1 MLALLATQQQQCEV
15 QLAAEIEVLKSA
27 LASKHSQ
34 LMAMESACLQ
44 ESDRQVELEDSIIA
58 WQDKYERLYESHKRV
73 QKLNQNLEDKL
84 LKLVDRN
91 SGERAQLTTDV
102 ATLSVRLAQANYN
115 IQSLKREIDRYKT
128 DISVAIQLL
137 QCKPDSFVSPKLS
150 SLPIEIQSKV
160 ATYMRLETNS
170 HSDSEGSTSGVGM
183 ATTNSYHVLPAS
195 DSPPPLCPFPP
206 TAMVYSMRGLGK
218 YGNQDNAGGNKPSAT
233 HHHHLQHQQSQQEA
247 TLVVPLG
254 ANAGVTANST
264 DNLLLGVESRSGGG
278 ALTGTA
284 AAAAGAAGAAGVPP
298 NGQNV
303 VSPSVMAKFLE
314 DELKSSDA
322 LLGMSSI
329 KHCDT
334 CVCTRMASAGAAE
347 SLSVHNSTNNRSS
360 GSLLLADLLGSEQ
373 RSYSVATQTLIRG
386 ETNNSLCLRCNS
398 NLNSPSHNNSPYI
411 MKLIKSSDSVISET
425 KSSVSDYLTTPD
437 KVSPSGAGGGG
448 GGAGEKTNGDSAASG
463 DGGSVAMAGHVDV
476 LSSST
481 SSSNNDHSEPRSMLV
496 PTKKDDLMVN
506 PILGHHRL
514 SIDRNASLSSGL
526 EHQGTG
532 KGSSYTPGKFSG
544 LVVTKKPSAA
554 PPLDTFK
561 ATKLASASGV
571 TAPQTTPTSTTS
583 TAGGGAGEQ
592 SKFAND
598 SPSYIIKDTDQMSG
612 HHTTPKSSVGGHGAG
627 LGLQSKF
634 GGTSGGSGSVGSG
647 LYHHAIGST
656 NSLWSRTSSK
666 DPEKDGAKMFEIF
679 NRNLIKTIKAENPKM
694 SGPRICAL
702 RIQNGSSNILLDNLL
717 DDALEGNDSK
727 PTTPVMY
734 TRRAKFLDEE
744 LLLDDDPSIGLN
756 GAIKTTPLPTA
767 TSSDSTAITAS
778 SSKSV
783 PIVTPAK
790 GPPGGASGV
799 SSAPDQ
805 AGELGMAG
813 SSLSKATANT
823 LYRVDE
829 GGGGDGG
836 AAGKQQ
842 SCNMSTTTSPHSSD
856 RLFTIGEE
864 VSNLLINTKL
874 PTSAITAKPRPDI
887 SVNKLDGIDVTS
899 KKSCTHSSS
908 ISSEIDIQESAILRR
923 QQLSRVAEWVQNNSK
938 MGNPLESNTESDSEP
953 LLLPNGAP
961 AGGHTLTDSLNNN
974 NSSSTSGS
982 VFPIAT
988 KGAAPA
994 RTALPGT
1001 RHLMQ
1006 SFPRTTHNNNNN
1018 NISSSTSNNNMA
1030 INQRNSNQS
1039 VTPFAQIGTNQ
1050 STTIGGGGLDYNS
1063 NGTQLQTASG
1073 LGAIRKGSYGTTGM
1087 RQQHRG
1093 GDSTGSLT
1101 EALLDEAN
1109 RIVLEAE
1116 SRRLETQ
1123 AEEDR
1128 RDRLLDYEEDD
1139 RNSVDLAQMEYNV
1152 KQFLLKQ
1159 NEWSTVHTR
1168 RQSLISSTSSVR
1180 AATAAPG
1187 VTSGPRISEA
1197 RESSKGLFPGT
1208 AVPQSVASNPYRH
1221 RSNSSS
1227 NNNNNNNN
1235 NMYPINPHRTE
1246 TNL

>member
-1 MLALLATQQQQCEV
+1 MLLTAEPQELHVKASHSLAHHKSCHPRSSPSFYAALFFQLISFPLIPCFALLRRSR
-15 QLAAEIEVLKSA
+15 SA
-27 LASKHSQ
+27 LPS
-34 LMAMESACLQ
+34 
-44 ESDRQVELEDSIIA
+44 
-58 WQDKYERLYESHKRV
+58 
-73 QKLNQNLEDKL
+73 
-84 LKLVDRN
+84 
-91 SGERAQLTTDV
+91 TD
-102 ATLSVRLAQANYN
+102 
-115 IQSLKREIDRYKT
+115 
-128 DISVAIQLL
+128 
-137 QCKPDSFVSPKLS
+137 
-150 SLPIEIQSKV
+150 
-160 ATYMRLETNS
+160 
-170 HSDSEGSTSGVGM
+170 
-183 ATTNSYHVLPAS
+183 
-195 DSPPPLCPFPP
+195 
-206 TAMVYSMRGLGK
+206 
-218 YGNQDNAGGNKPSAT
+218 GNQDSAGGSKPAAAI
-233 HHHHLQHQQSQQEA
+233 HHHQHLQHVQQSQQEA

-254 ANAGVTANST
+254 TNGAGSVAANST
-264 DNLLLGVESRSGGG
+264 DNLLLGVEGRS
-278 ALTGTA
+278 
-284 AAAAGAAGAAGVPP
+284 AGAPTATAGTGAGVPP

-314 DELKSSDA
+314 DELKSSDGL

-334 CVCTRMASAGAAE
+334 CVCTRIASAGAGE
-347 SLSVHNSTNNRSS
+347 SLSVHNNNRSS

-448 GGAGEKTNGDSAASG
+448 GACDVKTNGDSAASG
-463 DGGSVAMAGHVDV
+463 DGGSMAMAGHGDV
-476 LSSST
+476 LSST

-514 SIDRNASLSSGL
+514 SIDRNASLSPGS
-526 EHQGTG
+526 EHQGTA
-532 KGSSYTPGKFSG
+532 KGATYTTGKFSG
-544 LVVTKKPSAA
+544 LVVTKKPSVA
-554 PPLDTFK
+554 PLDTFK
-561 ATKLASASGV
+561 AAKLTSASGV

-583 TAGGGAGEQ
+583 TTAGGGGGGGAGTGQ
-592 SKFAND
+592 SKFTND

-612 HHTTPKSSVGGHGAG
+612 HHMTPKSSLGGHGA
-627 LGLQSKF
+627 GLQSKF

-778 SSKSV
+778 SKSV

-790 GPPGGASGV
+790 GPPGASGV
-799 SSAPDQ
+799 ANVQDQ
-805 AGELGMAG
+805 LGELG
-813 SSLSKATANT
+813 ATGTPVTKSTASA
-823 LYRVDE
+823 LHRVDE
-829 GGGGDGG
+829 GGGGGDG
-836 AAGKQQ
+836 AVSNKQQ

-856 RLFTIGEE
+856 RLCTIGEE

-874 PTSAITAKPRPDI
+874 TTSAMTPKPRPDI
-887 SVNKLDGIDVTS
+887 NVNKLDGIDVTS

-938 MGNPLESNTESDSEP
+938 LGNPMESNTESDSEP
-953 LLLPNGAP
+953 LLLANGP
-961 AGGHTLTDSLNNN
+961 PVGGHTLTDSLNNN
-974 NSSSTSGS
+974 NGSSTIGS

-988 KGAAPA
+988 KGGAPA

-1001 RHLMQ
+1001 RHMMQ
-1006 SFPRTTHNNNNN
+1006 SFPRTTHNNSNISNII
-1018 NISSSTSNNNMA
+1018 ISSSSSSSMATNQLNN
-1030 INQRNSNQS
+1030 NQS
-1039 VTPFAQIGTNQ
+1039 VTSFAQIGTIP

-1063 NGTQLQTASG
+1063 NGTPLQTTASG
-1073 LGAIRKGSYGTTGM
+1073 LGAIRKGSTYGTAM
-1087 RQQHRG
+1087 RPQYHRG
-1093 GDSTGSLT
+1093 GNSAGSLT

-1109 RIVLEAE
+1109 RIVQEAE
-1116 SRRLETQ
+1116 SRRRIETQ
-1123 AEEDR
+1123 AAEDR

-1168 RQSLISSTSSVR
+1168 RQSAISSTSSVR
-1180 AATAAPG
+1180 AAAATGPSFTSG
-1187 VTSGPRISEA
+1187 ITSGPRISEA
-1197 RESSKGLFPGT
+1197 REPTKGLFPGT
-1208 AVPQSVASNPYRH
+1208 AVPQTAISNQYHH
-1221 RSNSSS
+1221 RSTSSS